1 MNGVHDM
8 GGMHGFGPVAT
19 DDDGPFHHDWEVTFH
34 ALQRVLGSHGLYTGD
49 EHRALR
55 ERMAPAE
62 YLRAG
67 YYEQRLLPIEWLLI
81 EAGVLEEGAVDA
93 RIAATDADGDGVE
106 TGTSG
111 AGELD
116 ADESETRRSGQERT
130 DADLVDQVRASIARN
145 SSFEC
150 GSQDPAFEPGDEI
163 VVRNIHPDGHT
174 RCPRYVRR
182 AQGVI
187 EDYHG
192 TQRYPDE
199 SVDGEPVGAPLYSV
213 RFTAREVWGND
224 REETD
229 TLVLQLWEPY
239 LRPAD

>member
-19 DDDGPFHHDWEVTFH
+19 DDDGPFHHDWEETFH
-34 ALQRVLGSHGLYTGD
+34 ALQRILGSHGLYTGD

-93 RIAATDADGDGVE
+93 RIESGDGVP
-106 TGTSG
+106 
-111 AGELD
+111 
-116 ADESETRRSGQERT
+116 ERV
-130 DADLVDQVRASIARN
+130 DSALVDQVRASIASN

-150 GSQDPAFEPGDEI
+150 GSREPAFEPGDAV

-182 AQGVI
+182 AEGVV
-187 EDYHG
+187 EDCHG
-192 TQRYPDE
+192 SQRYPDE
-199 SVDGEPVGAPLYSV
+199 SVDGETVGAPLYSV
-213 RFTAREVWGND
+213 RFTAREVWGED
-224 REETD
+224 HSETD

-239 LRPAD
+239 LRPVN